1 MQFYYAT
8 CVTGRGCIGARTV
21 QWSWQGAWLCADQ
34 DPRCACWRWHE
45 ASWLEIATCPVRS
58 TYKVICY
65 YLACQRACLYTY
77 FHVFYL
83 LCPNF
88 VCSAHAD
95 FEHRHAH
102 HITRIQYHLWVYA
115 CLIHSNTINTNV
127 VHVPLPTSDPGMDPG
142 RVLTASDPP
151 LSTGALIS
159 NRWRGDRRLV
169 LKNAAGHSLADV
181 EVSIQGLRSLALV
194 T

>member
-1 MQFYYAT
+1 MELELCNGHDRVLGFAQIKIPDVLADGGMKLPGLRSPHVLSEALTKLFVIIWLAKELAYIHT
-8 CVTGRGCIGARTV
+8 FMFFICCART
-21 QWSWQGAWLCADQ
+21 LCA
-34 DPRCACWRWHE
+34 AHM
-45 ASWLEIATCPVRS
+45 
-58 TYKVICY
+58 
-65 YLACQRACLYTY
+65 LALNTDTHIIS
-77 FHVFYL
+77 HV
-83 LCPNF
+83 
-88 VCSAHAD
+88 H
-95 FEHRHAH
+95 
-102 HITRIQYHLWVYA
+102 HLWVYA
-115 CLIHSNTINTNV
+115 CLIHSKTMDINV